1 MSMMCAFATK
11 ALDDYDKSILHAE
24 EGERGVAPEGNDYEN
39 AKAFLAWLSDEGH
52 VLYRVGKEVWWYRP
66 PSEDIALWE
75 GVYST
80 DLLPLRDHMAQC
92 PRLHA
97 DYRTV
102 SKCKEA
108 LQRELMSIIAIN
120 NQLPSA

>member
-1 MSMMCAFATK
+1 MSKGDLERVARAVEENTCYHFKVQFATK

-75 GVYST
+75 GC
-80 DLLPLRDHMAQC
+80 LLYTSDA
-92 PRLHA
+92 A
-97 DYRTV
+97 DD
-102 SKCKEA
+102 C
-108 LQRELMSIIAIN
+108 
-120 NQLPSA
+120 